1 MSAFKIGQIWME
13 TVTQEKE
20 SIMTYQEIVAK
31 AKEMYEGVDAGN
43 ITEHIAYQFNVT
55 GEGEGAFYMEI
66 TEGKIKVEPY
76 DYVDRDALITTSAE
90 NLLAIATAKLD
101 PVQAYLTGKIKVEGN
116 LGKAAML
123 KELSAKAAAAVKV
136 TEEPAKIAEPV
147 QKEVAGEPAKAAE
160 PVQKEVAAEPDKTES
175 PTAPAPKKPVSKKKV
190 RGNRN
195 KKK

>member
-1 MSAFKIGQIWME
+1 MSAFKMGQIRLE

-90 NLLAIATAKLD
+90 NLLKIAKAELD

-123 KELSAKAAAAVKV
+123 KELSAKAAA
-136 TEEPAKIAEPV
+136 
-147 QKEVAGEPAKAAE
+147 
-160 PVQKEVAAEPDKTES
+160 
-175 PTAPAPKKPVSKKKV
+175 PAPKKPVSKKKV

>member
-1 MSAFKIGQIWME
+1 MGQIWME
-13 TVTQEKE
+13 TVAQEKE
-20 SIMTYQEIVAK
+20 SFMTYQEIVAK
-31 AKEMYEGVDAGN
+31 AKEMYEGVDASS

-66 TEGKIKVEPY
+66 NEGKIKVEPY

-90 NLLAIATAKLD
+90 NLLAIANAGLD